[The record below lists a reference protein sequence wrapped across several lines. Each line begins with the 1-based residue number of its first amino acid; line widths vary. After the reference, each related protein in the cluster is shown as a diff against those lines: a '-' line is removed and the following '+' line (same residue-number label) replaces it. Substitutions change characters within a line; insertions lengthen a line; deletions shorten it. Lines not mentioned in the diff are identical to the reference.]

1 MKKSYM
7 NSKNILSEGFFNI
20 LRKYLVQ
27 YPALKNNKKFKS
39 DLKSL
44 NVSMKNIEVLMNKE
58 RQKINPKAKKAK
70 LSNFKLSDF
79 VR

>member
-7 NSKNILSEGFFNI
+7 NSNSILSEGFFST
-20 LRKYLVQ
+20 LKKYLVQ
-27 YPALKNNKKFKS
+27 YPALKNNKNFKS
-39 DLKSL
+39 YFKNLNSSLK
-44 NVSMKNIEVLMNKE
+44 KIEDLMNKE